1 MAELSQTNAP
11 IYEALRKFRRMRIV
25 PFDVPGHKRGR
36 GNMELT
42 EFLGEDC
49 MNVDVNSM
57 KPLDNLCH
65 PVSVIKDAE
74 ALAAEAFGAANAFF
88 MVGGTTSA
96 VQSMIMYACKE
107 GDKIIMPRNVH
118 RSAIN
123 ALILTGAVPVYVNP
137 DVNTKL
143 GIALGMSV
151 AQVEQAIN
159 ENPDAR
165 AIMVNNP
172 TYYGICSDLK
182 RITEL
187 AHAHGMMVLVDEAHG
202 THFYFGEN
210 FPLTAMAAGADC
222 ASVSMHKSGGSLTQS
237 SFLLLGRNVNADYM
251 RQVINLTQTTSASYL
266 LLSSLDI
273 SRKRLALGGREIFA
287 QTVEMAEYARSEING
302 IGGYYAYSKELI
314 NGDSIY
320 DFDVSKLSI
329 YTLPIGL
336 AGIEVYD
343 LLRDEYDIQI
353 EFGDIGN
360 VLAYISVGDRKRDI
374 ERLISA
380 LAEIKRRFGRDGAD
394 MLTQEYIS
402 PVVSETPR
410 KAFYAA
416 KRSLPLDEA
425 AGEVCSEFVMCYP
438 PGIPILAPGELI
450 TPEIIE
456 YIKYAKEKGCQM
468 TGTED
473 INIERLN
480 VLDL

>member
-1 MAELSQTNAP
+1 
-11 IYEALRKFRRMRIV
+11 MRIV

-159 ENPDAR
+159 ENPDAK

-182 RITEL
+182 KITEL

-237 SFLLLGRNVNADYM
+237 SFLLLGKNVNADYM

-273 SRKRLALGGREIFA
+273 SRKRLALGGRDIFA
-287 QTVEMAEYARSEING
+287 QTVEMAEYARSEINE

-320 DFDVSKLSI
+320 DFDISKLSI

-380 LAEIKRRFGRDGAD
+380 LAEIKRRFGKDGAD

-416 KRSLPLDEA
+416 KRSLPLNGA